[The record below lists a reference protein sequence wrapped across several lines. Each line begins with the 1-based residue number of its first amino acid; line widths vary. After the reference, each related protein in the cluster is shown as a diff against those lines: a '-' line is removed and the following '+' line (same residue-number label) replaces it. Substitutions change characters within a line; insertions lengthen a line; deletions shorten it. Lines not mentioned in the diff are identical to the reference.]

1 MASRPPPLL
10 LTKRLTSFLALNLT
24 PTLNTLLL
32 LTPDGKLL
40 AYASNPSLPVT
51 TLRTHGTVAAS
62 LFAIH
67 TSGTDRETVEGALG
81 GREDGGAI
89 NSEEIP
95 LAVTIQLETGVVL
108 VIRRLRCSMLFVAM
122 GPPQPTS
129 TDSSSRPQTQYQQ
142 QTHLQPLAGAI
153 AGTAASGAAH
163 TNGGQSPPQSSS
175 HNEHAEVAS
184 ILSAGTGVSS
194 STTAGSAGVMATRR
208 HAEELARWLDEKL
221 GKLDLPPMGFGGP
234 V

>member
-62 LFAIH
+62 LYAIH
-67 TSGTDRETVEGALG
+67 TSGTDRETIEAALG
-81 GREDGGAI
+81 GREDEGLVDHYDV
-89 NSEEIP
+89 P

-108 VIRRLRCSMLFVAM
+108 VIRRLRCGMLFVAM
-122 GPPQPTS
+122 GPPQPTENN
-129 TDSSSRPQTQYQQ
+129 SSRPQTRHQQ
-142 QTHLQPLAGAI
+142 QAHIQPLAGAI
-153 AGTAASGAAH
+153 AGTAASSAAH
-163 TNGGQSPPQSSS
+163 TNGGQSSPPAPSS
-175 HNEHAEVAS
+175 HNEQHAEVAS
-184 ILSAGTGVSS
+184 ILSAGTSGS

>member
-10 LTKRLTSFLALNLT
+10 LTKRLTSFLARNLT

-62 LFAIH
+62 LYAIH
-67 TSGTDRETVEGALG
+67 TSGTDRETVRAALG
-81 GREDGGAI
+81 RRPDRPDG
-89 NSEEIP
+89 NDDVP

-108 VIRRLRCSMLFVAM
+108 VIRRLRCAMLFVAM
-122 GPPQPTS
+122 GPAPPTS
-129 TDSSSRPQTQYQQ
+129 TDSPSRPQTQHQQ
-142 QTHLQPLAGAI
+142 QAHLQPLAGAI
-153 AGTAASGAAH
+153 AGTAAAAAAH
-163 TNGGQSPPQSSS
+163 ANGGQSPPTSSS
-175 HNEHAEVAS
+175 QTEHAEVAS
-184 ILSAGTGVSS
+184 ILSAGTGVS

-221 GKLDLPPMGFGGP
+221 GGLHLPPMGFGGP